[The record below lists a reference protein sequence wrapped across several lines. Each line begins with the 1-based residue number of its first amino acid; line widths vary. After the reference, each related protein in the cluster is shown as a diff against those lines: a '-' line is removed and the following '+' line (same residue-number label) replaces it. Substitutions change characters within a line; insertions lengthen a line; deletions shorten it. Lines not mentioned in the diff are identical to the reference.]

1 MANRGANG
9 CPPIGLNVNF
19 ERNKYRQTMPNAFRP
34 PNTPDHRNKRFQDN
48 SSPTQSFV
56 STATTYE
63 QPWSSPQFKPPQEPR
78 FRRTNSMAVKKK
90 EEVEQQRP
98 KINFMEL
105 GKKITNKFKKNQKND
120 KKAAGGSADNRDSR
134 LSAPI
139 IKLGEG
145 STSSASSL
153 PATTSSPT
161 KIIKPTTSVKMQ
173 PEDRMKMFQKM
184 GREQA
189 MKVSN
194 VQRMQRERQRDFSLV
209 PGPGKACL
217 LGSNQSIDSVFVC
230 NNSPDSRRS
239 TSLSMTD
246 DDVEPVFRNAMTN
259 KKVTSAQFNKLSNE
273 NSSGPSF
280 TSTPRLVGSTG
291 LQADSPTISHVRSAS
306 EASYCMMTSSEH
318 PTMYYSADTLNNS
331 QHIRHFM
338 PPRSDVS
345 LASTA
350 STPTAPD
357 PTPPLKKVKQEIEES
372 SNPTPPPTAEQFR
385 NNSAPPNCQPQH
397 LNTLWMVSKD
407 IRENQ
412 LQLERAVPRME
423 SMRNRAIAIDQQR
436 VVLLNEKGDKPSDED
451 LRRLWSLDREL
462 LHVNNEMSMA
472 SMAIQNANN
481 VLPYLEMR
489 RNELLAGSPPPPPL
503 QAGSFV

>member
-1 MANRGANG
+1 
-9 CPPIGLNVNF
+9 
-19 ERNKYRQTMPNAFRP
+19 MPNAFRP